1 MAPGPGGAVV
11 RTTVAGVF
19 AKTTGESS
27 KKPPRR
33 ALVREEANMA
43 SIPSLSRVV
52 IGGVDTRKDLHV
64 SAVIDTDDH
73 VLSAEAFSTAQA
85 LQRPARLGAHLR

>member
-1 MAPGPGGAVV
+1 
-11 RTTVAGVF
+11 
-19 AKTTGESS
+19 
-27 KKPPRR
+27 
-33 ALVREEANMA
+33 MA